1 MAEPRLMIR
10 CSQWMMARAHRYKA
24 DTTCTW
30 LIKPTRMHPAPIT
43 LTFGRFDLE
52 DGFDFLEVYSAPT
65 RPPDRAACLLTH
77 TSCLLAH
84 PPLVLPAYPK
94 WPILNAPAHPLVP
107 HFLRPSLPNCRS
119 DCPQNSPLTVHR
131 LRSDC
136 LLTVHRTVR

>member
-52 DGFDFLEVYSAPT
+52 DGFDFLEVYSARPA

-84 PPLVLPAYPK
+84 PPLVLPACPK
-94 WPILNAPAHPLVP
+94 WPILNAQLIRLSHTSSVHPCQTAAV
-107 HFLRPSLPNCRS
+107 
-119 DCPQNSPLTVHR
+119 
-131 LRSDC
+131 
-136 LLTVHRTVR
+136 TVHRTVR